1 MRTYTILGGGPSGL
15 TAAITLARAGLSV
28 EIHERRADCGGRFGG
43 DLQGLE
49 NWSED
54 QDALDEFRAIGLGIN
69 FSCHGFRELVQ
80 TNGTNVQR
88 LSFERPA
95 YYVVQRGVAETSL
108 DQGLKRQAL
117 ESGVTIRFGSSLP
130 PERADIVATGPVSRR
145 FFAVAKGVVFRTGA
159 PDFTVGLLGDAFA
172 FKGYAYLIVAGGVG
186 CLCVALFDEFR
197 RLRACFEEARR
208 QLLGMHPLE
217 VCEERP
223 VGGVGHVAAAARP
236 RLGRALCV
244 GEAAGL
250 QDPMLGFGIRTAIAS
265 GHLAAKC
272 LIEGREYAKELRRRF
287 DARLRAGIVNRLLWE
302 ALRRPRYRPI
312 LRVFGKNA
320 TRRLRLLYRGTPVHD
335 ALFPVARAVMGRR
348 FGWLG

>member
-1 MRTYTILGGGPSGL
+1 MRTYTILGAGPSGL
-15 TAAITLARAGLSV
+15 TAAITLARAGFHV
-28 EIHERRADCGGRFGG
+28 EVHERRTDCGGRFGG
-43 DLQGLE
+43 DLQGIE

-54 QDALDEFRAIGLGIN
+54 RDALDEFRAVGLEIN
-69 FSCHGFRELVQ
+69 FACHGFRELVQ
-80 TNGTNVQR
+80 TNGTRFQR
-88 LSFERPA
+88 LSFEWPA

-117 ESGVTIRFGSSLP
+117 DSGVAIRFGSSLP

-145 FFAVAKGVVFRTGA
+145 YFAVAKGSVFRTSA
-159 PDFTVGLLGDAFA
+159 EDFTVGLLGDDIA

-186 CLCVALFDEFR
+186 CLCVAVFDEFR

-208 QLLGMHPLE
+208 RLFEMYPVE
-217 VCEERP
+217 AREERP

-236 RLGRALCV
+236 TFGAALCV

-265 GHLAAKC
+265 GYLAARC
-272 LIEGREYAKELRRRF
+272 LIERRDYATELKRRF
-287 DARLRAGIVNRLLWE
+287 DARLRAGVVNRLLWE
-302 ALRRPRYRPI
+302 ALRRPSYAPI
-312 LRVFGKNA
+312 LRVFGKKT

-335 ALFPVARAVMGRR
+335 ALFPLARAVMGRR
-348 FGWLG
+348 CGWLG